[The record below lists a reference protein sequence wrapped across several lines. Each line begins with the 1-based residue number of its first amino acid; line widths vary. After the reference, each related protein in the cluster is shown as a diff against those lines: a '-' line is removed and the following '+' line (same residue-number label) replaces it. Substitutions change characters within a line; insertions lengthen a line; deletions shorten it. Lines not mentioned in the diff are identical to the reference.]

1 MNTFLKSLDGEWTTQ
16 LRFPWC
22 RFSNTGNIM
31 PFDFGSVSKKILIEV
46 DGAQHFTQ
54 ISNWNTPESVQV
66 KDNEKIQYCIKEG
79 FSIIHISQ
87 IDIWNNTYDWKKV
100 LQHEIQQ
107 LDGLEPQCRFI
118 SSKSIYETYIS
129 KLDSTICYTIINPTT

>member
-1 MNTFLKSLDGEWTTQ
+1 
-16 LRFPWC
+16 
-22 RFSNTGNIM
+22 M